1 MKIGILGSGNMGR
14 TLGSAWA
21 EAGHAVFFGSRDPK
35 KGKSLAETVGH
46 GSKGGSNDE
55 AVAFGEVVF
64 QTVRS
69 LPSTF
74 LENPNRLSGKV
85 LVDCN
90 NRPVPE
96 DLVFGPPLLP
106 SFAERLADD
115 VAGVKVVKAFN
126 TMAQE
131 IFDHP
136 PQKLS
141 ENRVAC
147 FLAGDEVA
155 KAKVTELVKTLG
167 LAPVDC
173 GPLGN
178 AWMLEAAGD
187 LIRHVIIS
195 QKRWYATFSIAEPPA
210 TSPRFGGRKAAEY
223 K

>member
-1 MKIGILGSGNMGR
+1 MQIGILGSGNMGR

-21 EAGHAVFFGSRDPK
+21 GAGHAVFFGSRDPE

-46 GSKGGSNDE
+46 GSTGGANDE
-55 AVAFGEVVF
+55 AVEFGEVVF

-69 LPSTF
+69 LPSAF
-74 LENPNRLSGKV
+74 LKHPHRLCGKV

-96 DLVFGPPLLP
+96 DLVFGPPPIP

-115 VAGVKVVKAFN
+115 VAGVEVVKALN

-136 PQKLS
+136 PQKLR
-141 ENRVAC
+141 EYRIAC
-147 FLAGDEVA
+147 FLAGDDAA
-155 KAKVTELVKTLG
+155 KAKVAELVSTLG

-195 QKRWYATFSIAEPPA
+195 GKRWYATFGIAEPPA
-210 TSPRFGGRKAAEY
+210 APSRFGGRKETAY